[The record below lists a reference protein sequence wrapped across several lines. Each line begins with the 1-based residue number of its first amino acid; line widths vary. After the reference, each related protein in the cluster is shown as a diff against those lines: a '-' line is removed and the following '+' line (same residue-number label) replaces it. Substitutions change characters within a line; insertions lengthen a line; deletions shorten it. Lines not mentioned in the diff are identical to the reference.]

1 MCNMAS
7 FVVTKDKVFW
17 LPDNDSHEAI
27 IKHYD
32 LHEGAGRINFVRVEI
47 TPENNNYKL
56 QHKRWIFNVDQQ
68 EVPDWFDKEEAEKRC
83 RLELPK
89 WYKAHVI
96 KSGKHELSGII
107 YKIILGGEVK
117 VTGQTGGSCG
127 FYGNSQGKVTGQTDG
142 YCGFYENSQGK
153 VTGQTGGY
161 CWFHGNSQGKVTG
174 QTGGYCG
181 FYDSSQ
187 GKVTGQT
194 GGDCGFYEN
203 SKRLN

>member
-56 QHKRWIFNVDQQ
+56 PLRKWIFNVDQD
-68 EVPDWFDKEEAEKRC
+68 VPDWFNEEDAEKRC
-83 RLELPK
+83 RLELPV
-89 WYKAHVI
+89 WYKTHVI
-96 KSGKHELSGII
+96 KSGRHELSGVI
-107 YKIILGGEVK
+107 YKIILGGEI
-117 VTGQTGGSCG
+117 
-127 FYGNSQGKVTGQTDG
+127 
-142 YCGFYENSQGK
+142 K

-161 CWFHGNSQGKVTG
+161 CRFHDN
-174 QTGGYCG
+174 
-181 FYDSSQ
+181 SQ

-194 GGDCGFYEN
+194 GGDCRFYDN